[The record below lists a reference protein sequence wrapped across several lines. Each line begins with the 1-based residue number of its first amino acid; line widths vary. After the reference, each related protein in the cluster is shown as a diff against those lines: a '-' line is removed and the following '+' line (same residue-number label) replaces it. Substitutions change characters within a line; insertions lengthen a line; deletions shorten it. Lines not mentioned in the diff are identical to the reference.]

1 MIPAATLGALC
12 AIGSAMT
19 WAVTSLLVRALI
31 PRFGSVAVN
40 ALRSTLSG
48 ALLLAWV
55 AATGGMPAL
64 LATPGRPLLLLAV
77 SIVFAIGIGDTVF
90 FESTRSLGLGRSMTI
105 AMCYPVLAA
114 VLAVV
119 FLAEPVTAPILA
131 GTVITLAG
139 LAIVTGARVAPV
151 TGEARPAV
159 GVAAAL
165 AAALAWAVSVV
176 VVKAPL
182 REMDAVTA
190 QAIRLPLA
198 AALLWVMPW
207 SRGALAAVRTSDRG
221 SLLRLVLLSALTSV
235 SAVMFIAGLKY
246 AGVVVATVLSST
258 APLFAIPL
266 GAVFLGER
274 LSPAVALGAAVA
286 VAGIV
291 VLYL

>member
-19 WAVTSLLVRALI
+19 WAVTSLLVRDLI

-55 AATGGMPAL
+55 AATGGMPAV

-198 AALLWVMPW
+198 AALLWLMPW

-291 VLYL
+291 VLNL

>member
-1 MIPAATLGALC
+1 VIPAATLGALC

-19 WAVTSLLVRALI
+19 WAVTSLLVRDLI

-198 AALLWVMPW
+198 AALLWAMPW

-221 SLLRLVLLSALTSV
+221 SLLRLLLLSALTSV

-246 AGVVVATVLSST
+246 AGVVVAAVLSST

-274 LSPAVALGAAVA
+274 LSPAVVLGAAVA

-291 VLYL
+291 VLNL

>member
-64 LATPGRPLLLLAV
+64 LATPGRPLFLLAV

-198 AALLWVMPW
+198 AVLLWAMPW

-221 SLLRLVLLSALTSV
+221 SLLRLLLLSALTSV

-291 VLYL
+291 VLNL

>member
-1 MIPAATLGALC
+1 VIPAATLGALC

-19 WAVTSLLVRALI
+19 WAVTSLLVRDLI

-198 AALLWVMPW
+198 AALLWAMPW

-221 SLLRLVLLSALTSV
+221 SLLRLLLLSALTSV

-274 LSPAVALGAAVA
+274 LSPAVVLGAAVA

-291 VLYL
+291 VLNL